1 MRIDTWVIGLLLVMC
16 GPSPLVAQ
24 GTEPLTLEFLLYRDS
39 PEARALRPADMPF
52 PAHKIVGNIYFVGE
66 SRHASF
72 LVTTPEGHILINSN
86 YERNLP
92 LVRESI
98 EDLGFRFDDIK
109 IVLGSHAHADH
120 MEGDARI
127 KELTGAQVMALD
139 LDVPGLEQLRPG
151 GKPHPIDRVLH
162 EFDRVTL
169 GDTTLV
175 ARLTPGHTRGCTTWT
190 TETMESGRSYDVVI
204 MGCIGANGRIVLVD
218 NADYPDIADDF
229 KRTYALL
236 RSLEADVFLGSHN
249 DHYNMVE
256 KHAAIGRGPNP
267 FVDPEGHHHAIDNY
281 EKLFNYK
288 LEEQS
293 KAAVPAP

>member
-1 MRIDTWVIGLLLVMC
+1 MRIDKWVMGLLLVMV
-16 GPSPLVAQ
+16 GPVHSGAQ
-24 GTEPLTLEFLLYRDS
+24 GTEPLTIEFLLYRDS
-39 PEARALRPADMPF
+39 PEARVLRAPDMPF

-72 LVTTPEGHILINSN
+72 LITTPEGHILINSN

-92 LVRESI
+92 WIRESI
-98 EDLGFRFDDIK
+98 AELGFEFDDIK

-120 MEGDARI
+120 MEGDALV

-139 LDVPGLEQLRPG
+139 LDVPGLRQIRPG

-162 EFDRVTL
+162 EMDSVTL
-169 GDTTLV
+169 GGTRLV
-175 ARLTPGHTRGCTTWT
+175 AHLTAGHTRGCTSWT
-190 TETMESGRSYDVVI
+190 TETMEGGRSYNVVI

-218 NADYPDIADDF
+218 NEDYPEIADDF

-236 RSLEADVFLGSHN
+236 RSLDADVFLGSHN

-267 FVDPEGHHHAIDNY
+267 FVDPEGYHHAIDNY

-293 KAAVPAP
+293 KAAVRAP

>member
-92 LVRESI
+92 WVRESI

-127 KELTGAQVMALD
+127 KELTDAQVMALD

-267 FVDPEGHHHAIDNY
+267 FVDPEGYHHAIDNY

>member
-1 MRIDTWVIGLLLVMC
+1 M
-16 GPSPLVAQ
+16 
-24 GTEPLTLEFLLYRDS
+24 
-39 PEARALRPADMPF
+39 
-52 PAHKIVGNIYFVGE
+52 GE

-72 LVTTPEGHILINSN
+72 LITTAEGHILINSN
-86 YERNLP
+86 YERNVP
-92 LVRESI
+92 WIRESV
-98 EDLGFRFDDIK
+98 EQLGFRFSDIK
-109 IVLGSHAHADH
+109 IVLGSHAHTDH
-120 MEGDARI
+120 MEGDARV

-139 LDVPGLEQLRPG
+139 LDVPALERIRPG

-175 ARLTPGHTRGCTTWT
+175 ARLTPGHTRGCTSWT
-190 TETMESGRSYDVVI
+190 TQTMEDGNTYDVVI
-204 MGCIGANGRIVLVD
+204 MGCIGANGRIVLV
-218 NADYPDIADDF
+218 NKEDYPEIADDF

-236 RSLEADVFLGSHN
+236 RSLDADVFMGSHN

-267 FVDPEGHHHAIDNY
+267 FVDPEGYRHAIDNY
-281 EKLFNYK
+281 EKVFNFK

-293 KAAVPAP
+293 KAGSASPR

>member
-1 MRIDTWVIGLLLVMC
+1 MRIDKWLVGLLLVIF
-16 GPSPLVAQ
+16 GPSQLAGQ
-24 GTEPLTLEFLLYRDS
+24 GTEPLTLEYMLYRDS

-72 LVTTPEGHILINSN
+72 LITTPEGHILINSN
-86 YERNLP
+86 YERNVP
-92 LVRESI
+92 WIRESV
-98 EDLGFRFDDIK
+98 EQLGFRFSDIK
-109 IVLGSHAHADH
+109 IVLGSHAHTDH
-120 MEGDARI
+120 MEGDARV

-139 LDVPGLEQLRPG
+139 LDVPALERIRPG
-151 GKPHPIDRVLH
+151 GKPHPI
-162 EFDRVTL
+162 DRVTL

-175 ARLTPGHTRGCTTWT
+175 ARLTPGHTRGCTSWT
-190 TETMESGRSYDVVI
+190 TQTMEDGNTYDVVI
-204 MGCIGANGRIVLVD
+204 MGCIGANGRIVLV
-218 NADYPDIADDF
+218 NNEDYPEIADDF

-236 RSLEADVFLGSHN
+236 RSLDADVFMGSHN

-267 FVDPEGHHHAIDNY
+267 FVDPEGYRHAIDNY
-281 EKLFNYK
+281 EKVFNFK

-293 KAAVPAP
+293 KAGSASPR

>member
-1 MRIDTWVIGLLLVMC
+1 MRMNKWVMALMLVVF
-16 GPSPLVAQ
+16 GPLHSGAQ
-24 GTEPLTLEFLLYRDS
+24 GTEPLTLEYLLYRDG
-39 PEARALRPADMPF
+39 PEARALRTPDEPF

-72 LVTTPEGHILINSN
+72 LITTPEGHILINTN

-92 LVRESI
+92 WIRESI

-120 MEGDARI
+120 MEADALV

-139 LDVPGLEQLRPG
+139 LDVPALEQIRPG

-169 GDTTLV
+169 GETTLV
-175 ARLTPGHTRGCTTWT
+175 ARLTPGHTRGCTSWV
-190 TETMESGRSYDVVI
+190 TETREDGRSYDVVI

-218 NADYPDIADDF
+218 NEDYLEIADDF
-229 KRTYALL
+229 NRTYALL
-236 RSLEADVFLGSHN
+236 RSLDADVFLGSHN
-249 DHYNMVE
+249 DHYNMVD

-267 FVDPEGHHHAIDNY
+267 FVDPEGYHHAIDNY

-288 LEEQS
+288 LEEQL
-293 KAAVPAP
+293 KTAGRAP